1 MIIKEVKEN
10 VYAIITNDWDRR
22 LFDELIPLPE
32 GTSYNSYFLKDEKNV
47 IIDSSDPRTKD
58 KLFNAIERLK
68 IEKIDFIISNHSE
81 QDHSGTIPDILEKFK
96 QAKVITSEKGKDFL
110 KSLLL
115 IPEDR
120 IISVKDREKLD
131 IGQKTLQFI
140 YAPFVHW
147 PETILTYETK
157 NKILFPCDLFGSHL
171 AISKIWAS
179 ENDFLK
185 GAKRYYAEI
194 MMPFRNQIKKHLE
207 KLKNFQVEII
217 APSHGPVYDKP
228 EVIIDAYNQWVS
240 DNLENCVVIAYISMH
255 GSIKKAVD
263 YFVKVLIEKG
273 IEVKPFNLTETDIG
287 ELAISLVDSATV
299 IIGTP
304 TVIGGPHPYV
314 LSATYLFKILKPKT
328 KFVSIIG
335 SFLWGTNMLKYF
347 EEILKGENLEI
358 VEPVVFKGFPTKDT
372 FEKLETLAEKIYQ
385 KHKELNLI

>member
-1 MIIKEVKEN
+1 MIIKEIKEN

-58 KLFNAIERLK
+58 KLFNAIEQLK

-120 IISVKDREKLD
+120 IISVKDGEKLD

-207 KLKNFQVEII
+207 KLKNYQVDII

-255 GSIKKAVD
+255 GS
-263 YFVKVLIEKG
+263 
-273 IEVKPFNLTETDIG
+273 
-287 ELAISLVDSATV
+287 
-299 IIGTP
+299 
-304 TVIGGPHPYV
+304 
-314 LSATYLFKILKPKT
+314 
-328 KFVSIIG
+328 
-335 SFLWGTNMLKYF
+335 
-347 EEILKGENLEI
+347 
-358 VEPVVFKGFPTKDT
+358 
-372 FEKLETLAEKIYQ
+372 
-385 KHKELNLI
+385 